1 MMKLWLAG
9 TAVSMVF
16 YIWMI
21 IRPIV
26 EEGLAEC
33 QAAHEAERASFEA
46 RELKALRERD
56 ALRTQV
62 AELVAALEDIESYN
76 VQGLSMTAHIALRN
90 YRAAMPKEQ
99 E

>member
-1 MMKLWLAG
+1 MERAKDAIHAAWRG
-9 TAVSMVF
+9 G
-16 YIWMI
+16 
-21 IRPIV
+21 R